1 MDTYLITSENVALLF
16 RRGERFDPYLA
27 VEDCLRRSGL
37 PVWKRV
43 EAEAFDS
50 PEGTLLLARPAGPK
64 RERTGSGLPRLS
76 RRRSS

>member
-1 MDTYLITSENVALLF
+1 MDTYLITPENIALLF

-37 PVWKRV
+37 PLWERV

-50 PEGTLLLARPAGPK
+50 ADGTLLLARPAPPR
-64 RERTGSGLPRLS
+64 RERTGPAAPRL
-76 RRRSS
+76 RR